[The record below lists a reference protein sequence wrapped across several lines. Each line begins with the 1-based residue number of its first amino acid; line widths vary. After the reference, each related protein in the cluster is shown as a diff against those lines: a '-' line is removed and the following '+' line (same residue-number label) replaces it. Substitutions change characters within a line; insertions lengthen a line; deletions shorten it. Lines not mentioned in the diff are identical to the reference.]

1 MRYDGD
7 GPWPERGDLAE
18 HIDVEKDSRL
28 ADVQPKFGYILVDV
42 SKMLDKMML
51 KPESPNAQ
59 MALIPESASP
69 NEALVHILAL
79 KQLLD
84 DFDGSTRE
92 AVKSWL
98 KTGTK
103 ALTKLGVTTHQIEE
117 IFEEKTMNWERT
129 VQRWED
135 NAMAKGEA
143 RGLIKGEARGLI
155 KGEARGMAKGRAEG
169 MAKGIRESI
178 TQILQ
183 NRFGQ
188 ESQRL
193 GRLQTLT
200 NLDTL
205 RQLTTLAV
213 TASTLD
219 EFLEALP

>member
-1 MRYDGD
+1 MHNTL
-7 GPWPERGDLAE
+7 DLSVSFHTLPKPRA
-18 HIDVEKDSRL
+18 KSRS
-28 ADVQPKFGYILVDV
+28 DFGYILVDV

-103 ALTKLGVTTHQIEE
+103 ALTKLGVTAHQIEE

-135 NAMAKGEA
+135 NAMAKGED
-143 RGLIKGEARGLI
+143 RGLI
-155 KGEARGMAKGRAEG
+155 KGEARGMAKGCAEG

-205 RQLTTLAV
+205 RQLTTVAV